1 MNITQGHRETHS
13 QSLTGGFPEDSER
26 TSSVPPPLPNGGYPG
41 PRISSVPPVAF
52 EVAASPDG
60 LAPTAA
66 LILIAGV
73 AALVLPMLMGN
84 VPDPDARS
92 SANAQ
97 PAPVYEQFIQLDEV
111 VILGSDD
118 ASGDAE

>member
-1 MNITQGHRETHS
+1 M
-13 QSLTGGFPEDSER
+13 
-26 TSSVPPPLPNGGYPG
+26 
-41 PRISSVPPVAF
+41 PPVAF